1 MEDTFDK
8 YVNKMRDEYLP
19 KLKQMMPTKLADLK
33 GAKLPKAGIYV
44 LYEDETPLYVGRT
57 GRMKARLKEHGAQSS
72 SHFSASFAFILA
84 KEKALL
90 NNVDCK
96 RSRKQLQDCPDF
108 AFNEAKGRVS
118 NMRFKCIEINDS
130 IEQTLFEVYAAI
142 ELETLH
148 NSFEPH

>member
-1 MEDTFDK
+1 MKTDFDK
-8 YVNKMRDEYLP
+8 YVEKMQFEYLP
-19 KLKQMMPTKLADLK
+19 KLKQMTPIKLADLK
-33 GAKLPKAGIYV
+33 SAQLPNAGIYV

-57 GRMKARLKEHGAQSS
+57 GRLKARLREHSAESS

-84 KEKALL
+84 RKKALL

-108 AFNEAKGRVS
+108 AFNEAKKRVRA
-118 NMRFKCIEINDS
+118 MQFRCVEIEDS
-130 IEQTLFEVYAAI
+130 IEQTLFEVYAAV
-142 ELETLH
+142 ELETPH

>member
-1 MEDTFDK
+1 
-8 YVNKMRDEYLP
+8 MRDEYLP

-84 KEKALL
+84 RKKALL
-90 NNVDCK
+90 DNVDCK
-96 RSRKQLQDCPDF
+96 RSRK
-108 AFNEAKGRVS
+108 
-118 NMRFKCIEINDS
+118 
-130 IEQTLFEVYAAI
+130 
-142 ELETLH
+142 
-148 NSFEPH
+148 